1 MNFRTY
7 FRLFSYA
14 TVVVATLALLLA
26 GGVSVTLGVLIWLA
40 IGVAWWIEDTK
51 WQLSERTVL
60 VIVLISVPLFLV
72 DWKYQQSV
80 GEAAGRL
87 GVTALA
93 HLIGFLSVIKLLQA
107 KRDRDWIFLY
117 LISFFEVLL
126 AAGLSFSPVFLGTLT
141 LYLLCSL
148 SAIIAFEIQKSKR
161 GIAAAETHL
170 LVPPDSR
177 IFKNARGRT
186 SRRSVEA
193 HRLPVVALALLVL
206 IFVLA
211 VPLFLVVPRSGAA
224 ALSRSGHALTN
235 FVGFSEQVTLGEI
248 GDLKRDN
255 AVVMRVRLEEARPS
269 NGYRWRGVALDEFT
283 GHGWKKSPESR
294 RIALDRVEQQGP
306 ADKKNEKGVFLLGNR
321 VGLHPLVTQT
331 IFLEPIESAV
341 LFAASRPIAVQGDF
355 PYVRVDAEGGMQ
367 TRKRE
372 FERAIY
378 KVVSDTTEPD
388 LALLRSDAR
397 PYSAGFGRY
406 LLLPEEL
413 DPRINALANAVVVNA
428 HARNR
433 YDEAKAIEAH
443 LQQDYGYSLQ
453 MRAGGPDPLSD
464 FLFNV
469 KTGHCEYFSTAM
481 AVMLRT
487 RGIAARVVN
496 GFLPGEYNDA
506 ADAYTVRQS
515 DAHSWVEV
523 YFPESQSW
531 VTFDPTP
538 AAGRTEPVS
547 AGLAAQLGKYAEALE
562 LIWFQYVVGY
572 DKQEQRS
579 LATSLQNN
587 LFEYR
592 RSLAQ
597 LVSFIRRTNAAH
609 GPTLILIG
617 LAVVAILLLV
627 FAVSRVRR
635 FGWRRALSFRQAKT
649 KTETA
654 AVEFY
659 QRLMV
664 LLENRGLTR
673 DASMTPLE
681 FASGLELQ
689 PALTITRA
697 YNRVRFGGEQLSAAE
712 VREIEQTLCEL
723 EASEESGRQNAEG
736 RRR

>member
-1 MNFRTY
+1 
-7 FRLFSYA
+7 
-14 TVVVATLALLLA
+14 
-26 GGVSVTLGVLIWLA
+26 
-40 IGVAWWIEDTK
+40 
-51 WQLSERTVL
+51 
-60 VIVLISVPLFLV
+60 
-72 DWKYQQSV
+72 
-80 GEAAGRL
+80 
-87 GVTALA
+87 
-93 HLIGFLSVIKLLQA
+93 
-107 KRDRDWIFLY
+107 
-117 LISFFEVLL
+117 
-126 AAGLSFSPVFLGTLT
+126 
-141 LYLLCSL
+141 
-148 SAIIAFEIQKSKR
+148 
-161 GIAAAETHL
+161 
-170 LVPPDSR
+170 
-177 IFKNARGRT
+177 
-186 SRRSVEA
+186 
-193 HRLPVVALALLVL
+193 
-206 IFVLA
+206 
-211 VPLFLVVPRSGAA
+211 
-224 ALSRSGHALTN
+224 
-235 FVGFSEQVTLGEI
+235 
-248 GDLKRDN
+248 
-255 AVVMRVRLEEARPS
+255 
-269 NGYRWRGVALDEFT
+269 
-283 GHGWKKSPESR
+283 
-294 RIALDRVEQQGP
+294 
-306 ADKKNEKGVFLLGNR
+306 
-321 VGLHPLVTQT
+321 
-331 IFLEPIESAV
+331 
-341 LFAASRPIAVQGDF
+341 
-355 PYVRVDAEGGMQ
+355 
-367 TRKRE
+367 
-372 FERAIY
+372 
-378 KVVSDTTEPD
+378 
-388 LALLRSDAR
+388 
-397 PYSAGFGRY
+397 
-406 LLLPEEL
+406 
-413 DPRINALANAVVVNA
+413 VVNA
-428 HARNR
+428 LARNR
-433 YDEAKAIEAH
+433 YDEAKAIEGH

-538 AAGRTEPVS
+538 AAGRTEPIS

-597 LVSFIRRTNAAH
+597 LVSFIRRTNASH

-617 LAVVAILLLV
+617 LSVVVMLLMV

-635 FGWRRALSFRQAKT
+635 FGWRRALSFHQAQA

-664 LLENRGLTR
+664 LLANRGLTR

-681 FASGLELQ
+681 FVNGLDLQ

-712 VREIEQTLCEL
+712 LREIEKTLSEL
-723 EASEESGRQNAEG
+723 EASAEHGRKNTED
-736 RRR
+736 RI